1 MFICIQKT
9 NFIPHIVHKILQFNN
24 LICQKPIL
32 IQQFDYPK
40 ALASVHP
47 AKIEELL
54 TSLMKVN
61 ISSSRW
67 LIYSTWLELNKLAKF
82 LRCGLS
88 EKYILIPSWWRS
100 LSYRT
105 QSTDFQSKS
114 MDWFLYDR
122 DLPHERVKMLEQ
134 LSYDVVSCAAVS
146 VGS

>member
-24 LICQKPIL
+24 LIGQKPIL

-67 LIYSTWLELNKLAKF
+67 LIYST
-82 LRCGLS
+82 
-88 EKYILIPSWWRS
+88 
-100 LSYRT
+100 
-105 QSTDFQSKS
+105 
-114 MDWFLYDR
+114 
-122 DLPHERVKMLEQ
+122 
-134 LSYDVVSCAAVS
+134 
-146 VGS
+146 